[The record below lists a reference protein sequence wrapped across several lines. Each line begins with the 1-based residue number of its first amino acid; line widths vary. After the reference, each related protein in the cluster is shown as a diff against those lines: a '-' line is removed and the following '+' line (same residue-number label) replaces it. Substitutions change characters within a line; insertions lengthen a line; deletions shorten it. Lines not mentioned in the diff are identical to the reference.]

1 MDCVK
6 ANESKEI
13 IMKSQ
18 IFKPVEMLE
27 LTDKDFKKL
36 SKLIYDRFGINLT
49 EQKRA
54 LLMGRLNKVVRT
66 MGFTNYREYF
76 EYVVNDKT
84 NESLLKLVDKISTNH
99 TFFFRGKDHFDFLS
113 DTVLPELDNMFSDNT
128 ELRIWSAGCSSGAE
142 TFTIAMI
149 LKEYYVKTLFK
160 EIGMLGTDI
169 SMTALDQASKGIY
182 PVEYISEAPVY
193 YKNKYFNMIGNGQVR
208 IEDAVK
214 KMVLF
219 KRLNLMNAV
228 YPFKSKFHI
237 IFCRNVMIYFDS
249 ETRRNLVNKFYN
261 YLHPGG
267 YLFIGHSETLSR
279 KASPFTY
286 LKPAIY
292 RKV

>member
-1 MDCVK
+1 MECLNE
-6 ANESKEI
+6 NESTGK
-13 IMKSQ
+13 IMENPYLKH
-18 IFKPVEMLE
+18 VEMLE
-27 LTDKDFKKL
+27 LTDRDFRKL
-36 SKLIYDRFGINLT
+36 SKLIYDRFGIHLT

-54 LLMGRLNKVVRT
+54 LLMGRLNKVVRK

-76 EYVVNDKT
+76 EYVINDKT

-99 TFFFRGKDHFDFLS
+99 TFFFRGQDHFDYLS
-113 DTVLPELDNMFSDNT
+113 GTVLPELDNIFSDNA

-142 TFTIAMI
+142 AFTIAMI

-169 SMTALDQASKGIY
+169 SMTALDQANKGIY

-193 YKNKYFNMIGNGQVR
+193 YKNKYFKMIGNGQVR
-208 IEDAVK
+208 IDDKLK

-249 ETRRNLVNKFYN
+249 ETRRNLVKKFYN
-261 YLHPGG
+261 HLHPGG

-292 RKV
+292 RKE